1 MRRLTNTRSS
11 ARSQGDSEPQLGLFR
26 RETLGSE
33 PAGTV
38 GNLFADLRRVSRGEI
53 IAEHPGRN
61 LQGRRLVIDR
71 AEGHGSWEM
80 YRLDQEVYLFAADGV
95 YDGPRIE
102 TVPGEGM
109 VEFHLRLA
117 GVLEMAVPGCSET
130 VTVRGPRLLML
141 YQPPGVAVT
150 ERIAP
155 KIRDTGVSLYCRP
168 KFLAELARQN
178 GIERWPILE
187 EIQKQSSATVWLR
200 QAELSPTLLY
210 VGKSLLDSPYTRGI
224 RLLHA
229 EAKALEL
236 LCDVLAQGQE
246 PESDSFIFTDLES
259 RQLLHAR
266 RLLSTQLSEPLR
278 VADIARA
285 IGMSE
290 SKLKRTFKARFGITV
305 FDFGLSCRMR
315 HALQLLRC
323 GRLSVG
329 EVAYAAGYR
338 HPTSFSAAFLDFFG
352 FLPRKARTE
361 MH

>member
-1 MRRLTNTRSS
+1 MRRLSSTRSS
-11 ARSQGDSEPQLGLFR
+11 ALSLGQSEPRLGLFR
-26 RETLGSE
+26 HETLGDE
-33 PAGTV
+33 PAGTM

-53 IAEHPGRN
+53 IAEHPERN
-61 LQGRRLVIDR
+61 LQGRRLMIDR
-71 AEGHGSWEM
+71 TEGHGNLEL
-80 YRLDQEVYLFAADGV
+80 YRLDHDFYVVAADGV

-102 TVPGEGM
+102 TVPGEGL

-117 GVLEMAVPGCSET
+117 GVLEMTVPGCPGT

-150 ERIAP
+150 ERVVP

-168 KFLAELARQN
+168 EFLARLARQN
-178 GIERWPILE
+178 GIERWPLLE
-187 EIQKQSSATVWLR
+187 EIQNQQANTVWLR
-200 QAELSPTLLY
+200 QAELSPTLSY
-210 VGKSLLDSPYTRGI
+210 VGKSLLDSPYKNGI

-236 LCDVLAQGQE
+236 LCDVLSQAQE
-246 PESDSFIFTDLES
+246 PDNDWLIVTDQVS
-259 RQLLHAR
+259 RQLMHAR
-266 RLLSTQLSEPLR
+266 RLLSTQLSEPLGI
-278 VADIARA
+278 ADIARTV
-285 IGMSE
+285 GMSE
-290 SKLKRTFKARFGITV
+290 TKLKRTFKARFGITV
-305 FDFGLSCRMR
+305 FDFGLSCRMQ
-315 HALQLLRC
+315 HALKLLHC

-352 FLPRKARTE
+352 FLPSKARTE

>member
-1 MRRLTNTRSS
+1 
-11 ARSQGDSEPQLGLFR
+11 
-26 RETLGSE
+26 
-33 PAGTV
+33 
-38 GNLFADLRRVSRGEI
+38 
-53 IAEHPGRN
+53 
-61 LQGRRLVIDR
+61 
-71 AEGHGSWEM
+71 
-80 YRLDQEVYLFAADGV
+80 
-95 YDGPRIE
+95 
-102 TVPGEGM
+102 
-109 VEFHLRLA
+109 
-117 GVLEMAVPGCSET
+117 
-130 VTVRGPRLLML
+130 ML

-155 KIRDTGVSLYCRP
+155 KVRDTGVSLYCRP
-168 KFLAELARQN
+168 KFLAELAQQN

-187 EIQKQSSATVWLR
+187 EIQKQSATTVWMR

-246 PESDSFIFTDLES
+246 PESDSLIFTDLES

-290 SKLKRTFKARFGITV
+290 SKLKRTFKARFDITV